1 MVVKFDLNTI
11 PNDVTVTEATL
22 SIYPFK
28 NYYEGENGPKSVF
41 RLTKDWSESSVTW
54 SSPWS
59 TGGGDFSA
67 TALASSSNSSYNVW
81 EDYDVTSAVK
91 DMVESSGEN
100 CGFLFKFDS
109 MTPKKGVSVYSSEAS
124 QTDKRPKL
132 AITYEGGD
140 TQAPEVTVT
149 APSAGQILTQ
159 GATFNITWTATDNVG
174 VVCRAIYFDSGLRDW
189 ELVDSA
195 AGSTGTYGWTVPDI
209 ESADCKIMINAYD
222 AAGNV
227 GTQETGTF
235 TIEPPAAIKP
245 YGFMVVHAD
254 RYNVKITNIQGREIA
269 SFETR
274 DIKQLNKMMT
284 SLSSGV
290 HIIHITTPNQKFSKQ
305 IRVVK

>member
-11 PNDVTVTEATL
+11 PDNVTVTEATL

-28 NYYEGENGPKSVF
+28 KYYEGNNGPKSVF
-41 RLTKDWSESSVTW
+41 RLTKDWSESSVKW
-54 SSPWS
+54 STPWS
-59 TGGGDFSA
+59 TKGGDFS
-67 TALASSSNSSYNVW
+67 TPALASSNNSSYNVW
-81 EDYDVTSAVK
+81 EDYDVTSAIK

-109 MTPKKGVSVYSSEAS
+109 MTPKKGVSIYSSEAS

-132 AITYEGGD
+132 TITYEGGD
-140 TQAPEVTVT
+140 TQAPEVTVS
-149 APSAGQILTQ
+149 APSTGQTLTQ
-159 GATFNITWTATDNVG
+159 GAAFDITWTATDNVG

-195 AGSTGTYGWTVPDI
+195 TGNTGTYEWTVPTI
-209 ESADCKIMINAYD
+209 ESSDCKIKIFAYD

-227 GTQETGTF
+227 GSQESGTF
-235 TIEPPAAIKP
+235 TIEPLTSIKP
-245 YGFMVVHAD
+245 YGFSITNAD
-254 RYNVKITNIQGREIA
+254 KYDVKITNIQGREIA

-290 HIIHITTPNQKFSKQ
+290 HIIHITTPKQKFTKQ